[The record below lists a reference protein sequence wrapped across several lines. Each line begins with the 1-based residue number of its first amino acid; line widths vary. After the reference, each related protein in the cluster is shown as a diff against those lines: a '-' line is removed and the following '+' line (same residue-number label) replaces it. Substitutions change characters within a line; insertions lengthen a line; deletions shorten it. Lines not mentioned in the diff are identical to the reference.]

1 MSSPSITEDAGH
13 PGHERSRGESD
24 HAALVSAERHALPWR
39 QVFLIAL
46 ICFGVW
52 FVLDAPSLQQSA
64 IDSPVGFR
72 RTVSMDVTGP
82 VAALSRTLRFSAPV
96 SVADSAMGRSVGGGP
111 ALAKLS
117 AAAEKRLKA
126 LPLVPVAVAS
136 PNSVLSPLFPTE
148 KTAAIPALPT
158 DPTPANQLR
167 VLVIGDSI
175 GLDLGQPLVADLNA
189 TGVVNA
195 HLDGYVD
202 TGLSRLDYFDW
213 PAELR
218 IDLANHQPQLVV
230 IMMGANDDQSI
241 TGGAGNIVYGS
252 PQWTA
257 AYGAR
262 VNDFILQAMGSGA
275 HVIWVGMPTME
286 DPNLNQR
293 LQGINQIDES
303 ILGQYPG
310 SAYFLPTV
318 HSLGGPGGKYAAF
331 LPNSAGVEENVR
343 TTDGI
348 HLTPAGGE
356 LLSQNVIATMKS
368 QFHLNLQATP
378 SG

>member
-1 MSSPSITEDAGH
+1 
-13 PGHERSRGESD
+13 
-24 HAALVSAERHALPWR
+24 
-39 QVFLIAL
+39 
-46 ICFGVW
+46 
-52 FVLDAPSLQQSA
+52 
-64 IDSPVGFR
+64 
-72 RTVSMDVTGP
+72 
-82 VAALSRTLRFSAPV
+82 
-96 SVADSAMGRSVGGGP
+96 
-111 ALAKLS
+111 
-117 AAAEKRLKA
+117 
-126 LPLVPVAVAS
+126 
-136 PNSVLSPLFPTE
+136 
-148 KTAAIPALPT
+148 
-158 DPTPANQLR
+158 
-167 VLVIGDSI
+167 
-175 GLDLGQPLVADLNA
+175 
-189 TGVVNA
+189 
-195 HLDGYVD
+195 
-202 TGLSRLDYFDW
+202 
-213 PAELR
+213 
-218 IDLANHQPQLVV
+218 
-230 IMMGANDDQSI
+230 MMGANDDQSI

-262 VNDFILQAMGSGA
+262 VNEFILQAMGSGA

-343 TTDGI
+343 STDGI

-378 SG
+378 AG